1 MANKTYK
8 TVSIK
13 IDNASQALTDI
24 SAYCNQHS
32 LQGVLSQL
40 EDSGFG
46 MNDKTYVPGIHGKS
60 GSINGFVN
68 STTDAIFGPLVAG
81 NTSIT
86 KTYQLGTGA
95 GTKPFVY
102 GEIVPGTAQYSGSVD
117 TLQTFSFDFVFT
129 GAATRTSVTQA

>member
-8 TVSIK
+8 TVTIK
-13 IDNASQALTDI
+13 YDNASQALTDI

-46 MNDKTYVPGIHGKS
+46 MNDKTYVPGIHGKN

-68 STTDAIFGPLVAG
+68 STTYAMFAPLVTS
-81 NTSIT
+81 NTSVT
-86 KTYQLGTGA
+86 KTFQLGTGN
-95 GTKPFVY
+95 GFIY
-102 GEIVPGTAQYSGSVD
+102 GEVVPGTTQFSGSVD
-117 TLQTFSFDFVFT
+117 SWQTFSHDFVFT
-129 GAATRTSVTQA
+129 VAATRTSVTQV